1 MEGVAVIILGSLV
14 NGIATVFGGVLG
26 LLFKRR
32 MPNDLGDFLM
42 KGLGLC
48 VILVAVQG
56 MVKGGDVV
64 VTVLS
69 IVIGGLIGFVI
80 DIDAAIHGFGDW
92 VQAKLDRAFQ
102 GSTALGNFSDGFIS
116 SSLFICIGSMAVLG
130 SLQSG
135 LQLDHSTLFAKAVI
149 DMVVVMVMATTL
161 GVGVPFSGLAV
172 FAYEAV
178 LSLGASLLAPFL
190 TDAAINEMVCA
201 GSLLLLA
208 IGLNMLKLT
217 DIKVANYLP
226 AAFMPIL
233 ICASMQW
240 LQGLQV

>member
-1 MEGVAVIILGSLV
+1 MIVLGALV

-32 MPNDLGDFLM
+32 IPSDLGDFLM

-48 VILVAVQG
+48 VVLVAVQG
-56 MVKGGDVV
+56 MVQGGDVV
-64 VTVLS
+64 VAVLS
-69 IVIGGLIGFVI
+69 IVFGGLAGFAL
-80 DIDAAIHGFGDW
+80 DIDAAIRRFGDR
-92 VQAKLDRAFQ
+92 VQIGVDRLFQ
-102 GSTALGNFSDGFIS
+102 GSAALGDFSEGFIS
-116 SSLFICIGSMAVLG
+116 SSLFICVGSMAVLG

-172 FAYEAV
+172 FAYEAA

-190 TDAAINEMVCA
+190 TDAVIAQMVCA

-208 IGLNMLKLT
+208 IGLDMLGIVR
-217 DIKVANYLP
+217 IKVANYLP
-226 AAFMPIL
+226 AAFMPIV
-233 ICASMQW
+233 IGAVA
-240 LQGLQV
+240 QGAQAFML